1 MSSFMSTG
9 EQAETNGVSHHTS
22 WLMSVY
28 NLYSNQPTFLCRAAV
43 VIKAA
48 RWLFL
53 LLQHF
58 TNTTEVPYFSPD
70 EHTHTH
76 THTHTEIHTPPLS
89 LAWHVGAVPVLC
101 PLRRERFWTEPGWN
115 RETCRLRL
123 TQSGLQNVLA
133 RFISLLTSLSTRA
146 LTWIGKFCL
155 AVYLTLHTNWCVC
168 AVCQH
173 AVPLYSYLVNW
184 RNEANARGLIMSC

>member
-1 MSSFMSTG
+1 MTLPPTAAFHQHYWSAIFL
-9 EQAETNGVSHHTS
+9 S
-22 WLMSVY
+22 W
-28 NLYSNQPTFLCRAAV
+28 
-43 VIKAA
+43 
-48 RWLFL
+48 W
-53 LLQHF
+53 
-58 TNTTEVPYFSPD
+58 
-70 EHTHTH
+70 THTH